1 MRTQVLRTFI
11 TILCVL
17 FVAGCQSEPVK
28 QEVLI
33 NTLPDQLYSYY
44 KNTNLQLQHP
54 KGFVA
59 KTKSQIANQYSN
71 DVELLFESS
80 KTGPNMKSVILV
92 ETFSVPP
99 NSDVNTVTMAF
110 FEDNK
115 SKLIN
120 FVELPGE
127 IFNTVV
133 RGAYFQAEIKHFKG
147 RRNLSGNDLEFY
159 QTYLLRDN
167 KLYIATAAFDPQ
179 DPFSEA
185 DSLRESLKTLTIF

>member
-1 MRTQVLRTFI
+1 MFLLNRYTLMSLISVLLI
-11 TILCVL
+11 
-17 FVAGCQSEPVK
+17 AGCQSEPVK

-33 NTLPDQLYSYY
+33 NTLPNQLYSYY

-54 KGFVA
+54 KGFVV

-80 KTGPNMKSVILV
+80 KTSPLMKSVILV
-92 ETFSVPP
+92 ETFNVPQ
-99 NSDVNTVTMAF
+99 NSEHQLLSAAF

-120 FVELPGE
+120 FIELPSE

-133 RGAYFQAEIKHFKG
+133 SGQYFQAEVKHFKG
-147 RRNLSGNDLEFY
+147 RRNLSGSDLEFY

-179 DPFSEA
+179 DPYSEA
-185 DSLRESLKTLTIF
+185 DNLRESLKTLTIF